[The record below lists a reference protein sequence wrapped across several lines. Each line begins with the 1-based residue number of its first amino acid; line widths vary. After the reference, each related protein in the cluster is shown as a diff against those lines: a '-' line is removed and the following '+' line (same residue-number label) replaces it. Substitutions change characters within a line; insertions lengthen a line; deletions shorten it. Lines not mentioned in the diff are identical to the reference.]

1 VRTNPTLAASYRF
14 CAEIA
19 RREARNFYLAF
30 CLLPGEPKRSMCA
43 LYAFLRHT
51 DDLADG
57 SLPAAEKAEALNR
70 WRDELKRALGGHDD
84 VWPGLPALVDTAA
97 RAKIA
102 PGLLSQVIDG
112 VSMDVQP
119 RLFASFDDL
128 ADYCYH
134 VASVVGLCCIR
145 IWGYRSHGG
154 RAERLAEACGLAL
167 QLTNILRDVREDA
180 RSGRIYLPRDEMNRF
195 GVGPDELDADRP
207 SRRLRDLL
215 AFEAQR
221 AYDYYDLARE
231 LVPLVDPVGRP
242 VLLTIMGI
250 YRALLDEIA
259 RRDYNVLAARV
270 AIPAW
275 KKAAIAM
282 KALPHRFGKHA
293 TVPTPT
299 PAP

>member
-1 VRTNPTLAASYRF
+1 VRTNPTLAASYHF

-30 CLLPGEPKRSMCA
+30 CLLPGGPKRSMCA
-43 LYAFLRHT
+43 LYAFLRQT

-57 SLPAAEKAEALNR
+57 ALAPDAKIAALGR
-70 WRDELKRALGGHDD
+70 WRDELARALAGHDD
-84 VWPGLPALVDTAA
+84 VWPGLPALADTAA
-97 RAKIA
+97 TAGIA
-102 PGLLSQVIDG
+102 PGLLHQVIDG

-119 RLFASFDDL
+119 RLYASFDEL

-145 IWGYRSHGG
+145 VWGYRSCGG

-180 RSGRIYLPRDEMNRF
+180 QSGRIYLPTDEMSRF
-195 GVGPDELDADRP
+195 GVGPDELDVERP
-207 SRRLRDLL
+207 SPRLRDLL
-215 AFEAQR
+215 AFQAQR
-221 AYDYYDLARE
+221 AYDYYDLARD

-275 KKAAIAM
+275 KKIAIAV
-282 KALPHRFGKHA
+282 KALPHRFGSRA
-293 TVPTPT
+293 TIPTR
-299 PAP
+299 APGP

>member
-1 VRTNPTLAASYRF
+1 VRTNPTLAASYQF

-30 CLLPGEPKRSMCA
+30 RLLPAEPKRSMCA

-57 SLPAAEKAEALNR
+57 TLAPAEKTGALNR
-70 WRDELKRALGGHDD
+70 WRDELQRALAGQEA
-84 VWPGLPALVDTAA
+84 VWPGLLALADTAA
-97 RAKIA
+97 SAKIS
-102 PGLLSQVIDG
+102 PGLLQQVIDG

-119 RLFASFDDL
+119 RTYANFDEL

-145 IWGYRSHGG
+145 IWGYCSQGG
-154 RAERLAEACGLAL
+154 RAERLAESCGLAL

-180 RSGRIYLPRDEMNRF
+180 KSGRIYLPQDDMNRF

-207 SRRLRDLL
+207 SRPLRDLL

-221 AYDYYDLARE
+221 AYEYYDTAKD
-231 LVPLVDPVGRP
+231 LVPLVSPVGRP

-259 RRDYNVLAARV
+259 RRDYNVLEARV
-270 AIPAW
+270 AIPGW
-275 KKAAIAM
+275 KKAAIAV

-293 TVPTPT
+293 TIPTPT
-299 PAP
+299 PIL

>member
-1 VRTNPTLAASYRF
+1 MRTNPTLAASYQF
-14 CAEIA
+14 CAQIA

-30 CLLPGEPKRSMCA
+30 RLLPGEPKRSMCA

-57 SLPAAEKAEALNR
+57 ALAPDEKTGALSR
-70 WRDELKRALGGHDD
+70 WRDELERALAGHED
-84 VWPGLPALVDTAA
+84 VWAGLPALADTAA
-97 RAKIA
+97 SARIA
-102 PGLLSQVIDG
+102 PGLLHQVIDG

-119 RLFASFDDL
+119 RLYASFDEL

-145 IWGYRSHGG
+145 IWGYRSFGG
-154 RAERLAEACGLAL
+154 RAECLAEACGLAL

-180 RSGRIYLPRDEMNRF
+180 RSGRIYLPQDEMNRF

-207 SRRLRDLL
+207 SRPLRDLL

-221 AYDYYDLARE
+221 AYEYYDVARE

-242 VLLTIMGI
+242 VLMTIMGI
-250 YRALLDEIA
+250 YRALLDEIV
-259 RRDYNVLAARV
+259 RRDYNVLTARV
-270 AIPAW
+270 TIPAW
-275 KKAAIAM
+275 KKAAIAV
-282 KALPHRFGKHA
+282 KALPLRFGKH
-293 TVPTPT
+293 TTILTPT
-299 PAP
+299 AVP